1 MLQNAKWVLS
11 ELFPLENEGRH
22 QMNGQIEF
30 EGELH
35 HNQEPF
41 DGLLLACA
49 IVNVFAVDEAAAED
63 VLLQLLAE
71 CVNHY
76 KDKIIIYI

>member
-1 MLQNAKWVLS
+1 
-11 ELFPLENEGRH
+11 
-22 QMNGQIEF
+22 MNGQIEF

-35 HNQEPF
+35 YSQEPF
-41 DGLLLACA
+41 DGLLLARA
-49 IVNVFAVDEAAAED
+49 IMNVFAVDEAAAED